1 MSRMSTSETMTF
13 RMTMSAMLM
22 FRMTMS
28 LKMTSRMTMYA
39 MLMSR
44 MTTSMILTYRMDDSI
59 SDDNVWN
66 ADISGMTYTNLY
78 IYTSISYFSSREIRS
93 NDLL

>member
-1 MSRMSTSETMTF
+1 
-13 RMTMSAMLM
+13 MSAMLM